1 MQVQGPSNMP
11 GFYWPK
17 TDKKDDYVTAVCE
30 EIKVSNDIYDRHQKF
45 ILTEAGQSYEN
56 EDGITEAAE
65 KIMLAVRELEE
76 DKASGF

>member
-17 TDKKDDYVTAVCE
+17 SDAKDDYVTAVCDAV
-30 EIKVSNDIYDRHQKF
+30 KVPDKTYFRHERF